1 MEDNWDTKKKV
12 ERKWNDLD
20 STAKPGSLGKQW
32 WENSHNS
39 FILGASHLLVILLR
53 ISQFCLFICDAGC
66 VFFVVVVE
74 RVIFWLVVFLSMYLL
89 IPTTAALGFMLFQG
103 SKIVFP
109 GSSCLW
115 WQKKVRKGSFVWIDV
130 VLNENATVFQLEKG
144 KRKTVK
150 HASTQCLGEKSPLL
164 SSQDSNQF
172 LRKNS
177 DWLTCVVCLPWWWGQ
192 LREVFYE

>member
-1 MEDNWDTKKKV
+1 M
-12 ERKWNDLD
+12 ERKWNGLY

-53 ISQFCLFICDAGC
+53 ISQFCLLICDGGC
-66 VFFVVVVE
+66 VFFVVVK

-89 IPTTAALGFMLFQG
+89 TPTTAALGFVLFQG
-103 SKIVFP
+103 SKI

-130 VLNENATVFQLEKG
+130 VLNENATLFQLEKG

-150 HASTQCLGEKSPLL
+150 HAFTHCLGEKSPLL
-164 SSQDSNQF
+164 SSQDPNQF

-177 DWLTCVVCLPWWWGQ
+177 DWLTWVMCLPWWWGQ
-192 LREVFYE
+192 LREVFSE